1 MICPKCGGENSDES
15 LFCNKCGAKLEITNV
30 DIIDNNEMKNDIADN
45 EKNHKKL
52 FKDKIKFHI
61 NKRNVILSCSVLVI
75 IICAVAGI
83 IYFNN
88 PISKYKSDIR
98 NNKQT
103 EVARLYND
111 KIKGNSDNEN
121 KINSFLKSESLNI
134 VNSFKNEKIDFNK
147 AKDRLDTIKSTGLIS
162 SDVNNAID
170 KVNNLNNSRIAFKK
184 ADEFLKNNNLINAIK
199 EYKNVISDDKNY
211 EKAKEQINNNEKKYK
226 KQVLKSAGEFANK
239 KDYDKAVETLSEAI
253 VVFSNDADLTSK
265 NETYKKLQQEKLET
279 EKRQKI
285 DKTKSEQLV
294 IVESSKIAIQDST
307 YKSLY
312 PDMIQ
317 VIVNNKSEKTIK
329 SMNIG
334 CLAYDK
340 NGYPLQIKTEFNFS
354 GGNYEFIGNAPN
366 VNIIP
371 GGRFGDNVGWNL
383 DGSHGISK
391 VLACVKTVSFYDGTT
406 WDNPYYE
413 YWLEQYKE
421 KPQK

>member
-1 MICPKCGGENSDES
+1 MICPKCGSENSDES
-15 LFCNKCGAKLEITNV
+15 LFCNKCGVKLEITNV
-30 DIIDNNEMKNDIADN
+30 DNNEMRNDSAYN

-52 FKDKIKFHI
+52 FKDKIKFPI
-61 NKRNVILSCSVLVI
+61 NKRNIILSCLVLVI
-75 IICAVAGI
+75 MICTVVGI
-83 IYFNN
+83 MYFNN
-88 PISKYKSDIR
+88 PISKYKSDIK

-103 EVARLYND
+103 EAAKLYNN

-121 KINSFLKSESLNI
+121 KISTFLKSKSLDI
-134 VNSFKNEKIDFNK
+134 INSFRNEKIDFNK
-147 AKDRLDTIKSTGLIS
+147 AKDKLDIIKKTGLIS

-226 KQVLKSAGEFANK
+226 EQVLKSAEEFANK
-239 KDYDKAVETLSEAI
+239 KDYDKAVTILSEAI
-253 VVFSNDADLTSK
+253 VVFSNDAELTSK
-265 NETYKKLQQEKLET
+265 NETYKKLQQEKLEA
-279 EKRQKI
+279 ERKQEI
-285 DKTKSEQLV
+285 DKSKSEQLV
-294 IVESSKIAIQDST
+294 IVESSNIAIQDSR
-307 YKSLY
+307 YKALY

-329 SMNIG
+329 NMNIG

-340 NGYPLQIKTEFNFS
+340 NGYPLQIKTQFNFS

-383 DGSHGISK
+383 DESHGISK
-391 VLACVKTVSFYDGTT
+391 VLACVKTVTFYDGTT

-413 YWLEQYKE
+413 YWIEQYKE